1 MECEEIIMEIKI
13 GNSTLNISLGIIVF
27 GLSMLVTAIG
37 AYLTLQNNIS
47 NMQKDISRIEAQIQE
62 SQDASGVTGL
72 IEVRGNLDTIGVTLE
87 YLEKQLDQLDASIR

>member
-1 MECEEIIMEIKI
+1 
-13 GNSTLNISLGIIVF
+13 
-27 GLSMLVTAIG
+27 
-37 AYLTLQNNIS
+37 
-47 NMQKDISRIEAQIQE
+47 MQKDISRIEAQIQE